1 VLPTLNPYTRVRLAR
16 RRRTPGRWV
25 AVPVLAL
32 VAAPALALLAAT
44 PAASAPVGV
53 KVGSSRT
60 WTNTGVNV
68 HTGDTISIHATGVV
82 HFGPKPIDAVAP
94 AGLPPADCAAII
106 QREGKTKPFAA
117 PNLRCWSLIGRI
129 GTAPPFQL
137 GANTTLRAPS
147 AGELFLGVNDNRF
160 NDNAGRWNTAISVT
174 ASADSSGGGSSSKL
188 PLILA
193 LVVVAVVALAAV
205 LLLGRRRRREAPNAD
220 EPNDQRL
227 EMPVPVPVAAP
238 TDTPM
243 PGIEEAVAPEAVTAA
258 LGIPDELVQ
267 QSVAPVEGEFVDVNI
282 FEVKLS
288 NGTDLRVGYN
298 YFPEGTDLNWQVRQ
312 GTLFAHGRFATNGGG
327 SLYHY
332 VTLPL
337 GVHLEPDPG
346 SVDVEFMWTIGG
358 VPFRYSVRR
367 DPGY

>member
-1 VLPTLNPYTRVRLAR
+1 M
-16 RRRTPGRWV
+16 
-25 AVPVLAL
+25 LAL
-32 VAAPALALLAAT
+32 LAVPALALYAAT

-53 KVGSSRT
+53 SVASSRT
-60 WTNTGVNV
+60 WTNTGVTV
-68 HTGDTISIHATGVV
+68 HAGDSISIRATGIV
-82 HFGPKPIDAVAP
+82 HFGPGDIAAVPP
-94 AGLPPADCAAII
+94 AGLAPGRCAAII
-106 QREGKTKPFAA
+106 ARDTKPFPA
-117 PNLRCWSLIGRI
+117 PKLRCWSLIGRI

-147 AGELFLGVNDNRF
+147 AGELFLGVNDNRLT
-160 NDNAGRWNTAISVT
+160 DNTGAWNAAISVT
-174 ASADSSGGGSSSKL
+174 ASADSSGGDSSSKL
-188 PLILA
+188 PLILGLVA
-193 LVVVAVVALAAV
+193 LAVVALVAI
-205 LLLGRRRRREAPNAD
+205 LLLGRRRRRRPPSAG
-220 EPNDQRL
+220 EPTEEPVD
-227 EMPVPVPVAAP
+227 VPVPVLATVPADAP
-238 TDTPM
+238 I
-243 PGIEEAVAPEAVTAA
+243 GVIEEAVAPEEVTAA

-282 FEVKLS
+282 FEVQLT

-298 YFPEGTDLNWQVRQ
+298 YFPDDTDLHWQVRQ
-312 GTLFAHGRFATNGGG
+312 GSLFARGRFATNGGG

-346 SVDVEFMWTIGG
+346 SVDVEFAWTLGG